1 MKYHSNGVS
10 NRKEWEFSY
19 TAEALAKAA
28 LAKKDYRQSRVT
40 WWEKKRDEVVA
51 EIKASGLEFNE
62 SLATQYSASGMRAPQ
77 LAVKPDLQNKIQEC
91 HSRITD
97 HMSAVR
103 EYDGWVQV
111 LEANPT
117 NVLSLTHDDWLFFFG
132 AN

>member
-1 MKYHSNGVS
+1 MKYHSTGVS
-10 NRKEWEFSY
+10 NRKDWEFTY

-28 LAKKDYRQSRVT
+28 RAKKDYRQGRMA
-40 WWEKKRDEVVA
+40 WWEVKKEEVIA

-62 SLATQYSASGMRAPQ
+62 SLAVSYSSNVGRAPQ

-91 HSRITD
+91 HSKIQE

-117 NVLSLTHDDWLFFFG
+117 NSLSLTHDDWLFFFG